1 MGTIR
6 TEHVQIVCE
15 YHEIRGQFKYACIA
29 LIFHQSTL
37 WATGIKQRSGYSY
50 CSSTNSHCDKTN
62 LLF

>member
-29 LIFHQSTL
+29 LTASFARYKYIPPEYTMSD
-37 WATGIKQRSGYSY
+37 W
-50 CSSTNSHCDKTN
+50 NKTN

>member
-15 YHEIRGQFKYACIA
+15 YHEFRGQFKYACIA
-29 LIFHQSTL
+29 LTASF
-37 WATGIKQRSGYSY
+37 ARYKYIKVNIPPEYTMSDW
-50 CSSTNSHCDKTN
+50 NKTN

>member
-15 YHEIRGQFKYACIA
+15 YHEIRGQFKYNSFNSLTI
-29 LIFHQSTL
+29 LIF
-37 WATGIKQRSGYSY
+37 ARYKYIKVNIPPEYTMSDW
-50 CSSTNSHCDKTN
+50 NKTN